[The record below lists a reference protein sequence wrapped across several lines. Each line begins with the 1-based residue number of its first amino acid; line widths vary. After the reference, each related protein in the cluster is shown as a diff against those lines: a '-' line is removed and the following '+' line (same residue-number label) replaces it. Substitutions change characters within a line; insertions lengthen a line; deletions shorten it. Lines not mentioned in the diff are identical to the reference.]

1 MSSVLRSAGVLAIV
15 IAGVAMAP
23 VTASAQPAPATK
35 NAPPAITFAK
45 DIAPIFQKS
54 CQGCHRPG
62 QMAPMSLL
70 TYQDV
75 RPWARSIKQR
85 VTERQ
90 MPPWGIDPH
99 VGLQSFKNDPSLRED
114 EIETIAKWVDAGA
127 PMGNAADM
135 PKPREWDDSD
145 RWHIGKPDLIVTSP
159 THKVPAEAADWW
171 GSYYV
176 DTGLTEDRYIK
187 AIESKPGKTAV
198 VHHLL
203 TYAVDADAS
212 GDSNGDDSSGDAGE
226 FLNEF
231 AVGKNG
237 DLFPEGTGRLLRA
250 GSKIKFDFHYH
261 SVGQEIT
268 DRSQLGIVLYP
279 KGYVAEAHRLL
290 EAAGPADRAARH
302 SRRIHLRP
310 ERRLHALQQGG
321 AHHRVPAAHAH
332 ARQAAVHRA
341 DLSGQQDRADQLRR
355 LELQLAPRQRL
366 RRRCRADL
374 SRRTVLHVITWHDNS
389 ASKGNPDPRNW
400 VGSGNR
406 TIDEMGFAWITLVRL
421 HRRRVQGGVRRTQ
434 RREENHDHRGTTS
447 MRGARGWR
455 AGLGERW

>member
-1 MSSVLRSAGVLAIV
+1 MRKVLTPVSVLAVL
-15 IAGVAMAP
+15 VA
-23 VTASAQPAPATK
+23 ASAIAAGATVSAQAPAK
-35 NAPPAITFAK
+35 AGQSEVTFTK
-45 DIAPIFQKS
+45 DIAPILQKS

-62 QMAPMSLL
+62 QMAPMSFL

-75 RPWARSIKQR
+75 RPWSKSIKQR

-99 VGLQSFKNDPSLRED
+99 VGLQSFKNDPSLRDD

-135 PKPREWDDSD
+135 PKPREFDDSD

-159 THKVPAEAADWW
+159 KHVVPPEASDWW

-176 DTGLTEDRYIK
+176 ATGLTEDRYIK

-212 GDSNGDDSSGDAGE
+212 GDTNGDDSADAGD

-237 DLFPEGTGRLLRA
+237 DLFPEATGRLLKA

-268 DRSQLGIVLYP
+268 DQSQLGIVLYP
-279 KGYVAEAHRLL
+279 KGYVPKHVVYSKQLGQPTEPLDIPGGSTYVRSDGYTRFNKPGRITAFQPHMHTRGKRQCIELIYPDNKTEQINCADWSFNWHLVSVY
-290 EAAGPADRAARH
+290 ADDVAPIYPAGT
-302 SRRIHLRP
+302 I
-310 ERRLHALQQGG
+310 
-321 AHHRVPAAHAH
+321 
-332 ARQAAVHRA
+332 
-341 DLSGQQDRADQLRR
+341 
-355 LELQLAPRQRL
+355 
-366 RRRCRADL
+366 
-374 SRRTVLHVITWHDNS
+374 LHVISWHDNS
-389 ASKGNPDPRNW
+389 PNKANPDSRNW
-400 VGSGNR
+400 VGSGQR
-406 TIDEMGFAWITLVRL
+406 TIDEMGFAWITWYDYSD
-421 HRRRVQGGVRRTQ
+421 
-434 RREENHDHRGTTS
+434 EEYQAEFDARKGTKKTTTT
-447 MRGARGWR
+447 A
-455 AGLGERW
+455 AGQPQ